1 MSVPL
6 VRPVLA
12 LFMLAAMAAS
22 AQPARS
28 DPVVDSSFRALNGE
42 RVMEMAVEVPA
53 SLDAVWQAFTT
64 AEGFESWAVK
74 RARVDLRVG
83 GEFETSYDPKAQ
95 FGAPG
100 NIRNRIEALVPQRL
114 LVIRNVQAPPVTAFD
129 VPTFQTLQTVIHFHP
144 LSDRLTRVVLQ
155 SPGFGEGDKF
165 ESVWRHFQ
173 MGNRWTLAKLRER
186 FEPSTNR

>member
-1 MSVPL
+1 MSAPL
-6 VRPVLA
+6 VRPVLVLLLLSA
-12 LFMLAAMAAS
+12 LVAS
-22 AQPARS
+22 AQPARP
-28 DPVVDSSFRALNGE
+28 DPVVDSSFRAPGGE

-53 SLDAVWQAFTT
+53 SLEDVWQAFTT

-95 FGAPG
+95 LGARG
-100 NIRNRIEALVPQRL
+100 NIRNRIEALVPRRL

-129 VPTFQTLQTVIHFHP
+129 VPTFQSLQTVIHFQP
-144 LSDRLTRVVLQ
+144 IGDRLTRVVLQ
-155 SPGFGEGDKF
+155 CPGFGEGEKF

-186 FEPSTNR
+186 FDAPAAK